1 MEIISLIVGICAL
14 LFAIGVYIIH
24 DRKLKQQQKI
34 LNEYQLKVLEQNI
47 AEQKKAEVRV
57 AIINKQ
63 CDHSGNTS
71 GTLIIKNYG
80 KATAYN
86 VRFEREYKRDVYA
99 FDSCWGGYSQL
110 LPQESQEKY
119 VKYSWDTGGQVEAV
133 VTWDDESGKNIKYK
147 CTLDL

>member
-1 MEIISLIVGICAL
+1 MEVVSLIVGICAL

-47 AEQKKAEVRV
+47 AEQKKAEVRA

-63 CDHSGNTS
+63 CDHSGNRS
-71 GTLIIKNYG
+71 GTLVIKNYG
-80 KATAYN
+80 KSTAYN
-86 VRFEREYKRDVYA
+86 VRFEREYKRFCAIDNY
-99 FDSCWGGYSQL
+99 YNYPQL
-110 LPQESQEKY
+110 LPQEAQETY
-119 VKYSWDTGGQVEAV
+119 VGCQWNTGGEVNAV
-133 VTWDDESGKNIKYK
+133 VTWDDESGKNRKYK

>member
-34 LNEYQLKVLEQNI
+34 LNEYQLTVLEQNI
-47 AEQKKAEVRV
+47 AEQKKAEVR
-57 AIINKQ
+57 ATIINKQ
-63 CDHSGNTS
+63 CDHSGNRS

-86 VRFEREYKRDVYA
+86 VIFEREYIRDFYA
-99 FDSCWGGYSQL
+99 FDSCWGYSQL
-110 LPQESQEKY
+110 LPHESQEKR
-119 VKYSWDTGGQVEAV
+119 VDYSWDTGGQVNV
-133 VTWDDESGKNIKYK
+133 VVAWDDESGKNRQYK
-147 CTLDL
+147 CTLEL

>member
-14 LFAIGVYIIH
+14 LFAISVYIIH

-34 LNEYQLKVLEQNI
+34 LNEYQLNVLEQNI

-63 CDHSGNTS
+63 SDHSGNRS

-86 VRFEREYKRDVYA
+86 VRFEREYKRDFYA
-99 FDSCWGGYSQL
+99 FDSCWGYSQL
-110 LPQESQEKY
+110 LPQETQEEY
-119 VKYSWDTGGQVEAV
+119 VECRWDTGGRVKAV
-133 VTWDDESGKNIKYK
+133 VTWDDESGKNRSYK
-147 CTLDL
+147 CTLDI